1 VDFLF
6 SSRSI
11 AAGLECSL
19 QIWNSRKF
27 KVNRA
32 QQLKQF
38 KTNNII
44 GMLSF
49 TTKSRAGGTLKEGVD
64 FLPFFSFLEA
74 LKAETK
80 ACSHVSLLSHSVNLF
95 TFKGY

>member
-1 VDFLF
+1 
-6 SSRSI
+6 
-11 AAGLECSL
+11 
-19 QIWNSRKF
+19 
-27 KVNRA
+27 
-32 QQLKQF
+32 
-38 KTNNII
+38 
-44 GMLSF
+44 MLSF